1 MGKTT
6 NILDLNNRLTKVEK
20 ENVAQNSYSSLK
32 NKPKINNVTLTGNKS
47 LADIGAAAASDVGD
61 ITLLN
66 TTDKSSCVG
75 AINEVNDKTSV
86 NSSTV
91 TRVETYSSGA
101 GWTIIRQGK
110 ICVLRVINLKDL
122 PNGTT
127 LIGTIPE
134 GFRPVNEF
142 YEYVYSPNKQT
153 HIGFIFSNNGEV
165 TAINSTGS
173 TLSDEIYANR
183 NVVYFTN

>member
-1 MGKTT
+1 MGRTT
-6 NILDLNNRLTKVEK
+6 NILDLNNRLAKVEK
-20 ENVAQNSYSSLK
+20 ENIAQNSYTSLK
-32 NKPKINNVTLTGNKS
+32 NKPKINGVTLTGNKS
-47 LADIGAAAASDVGD
+47 LADIGAAAAADLT
-61 ITLLN
+61 TLA
-66 TTDKSSCVG
+66 G
-75 AINEVNDKTSV
+75 EVNDKTSV

-101 GWTIIRQGK
+101 GWTITKQGK
-110 ICVLRVINLKDL
+110 ICVLRVINLRDL
-122 PNGTT
+122 PNGNT

-153 HIGFIFSNNGEV
+153 HLGFIFSNNGEI
-165 TAINSTGS
+165 TAINSTGNI
-173 TLSDEIYANR
+173 LSDEIYANR